1 MIPLLLML
9 QQQAQQLPPGTTE
22 MPEIIMEEPSVSLL
36 SIVMKGGWLMIP
48 IFLASLIAIAIAV
61 EKILT
66 LRRNRI
72 NTNQFIMRLRGFILK
87 DSIHDAVNLCAR
99 TPGPTAKVLMKGLSK
114 AGRSKRD
121 MLEIIETAG
130 REEVY
135 ALEKH
140 LGILA
145 SVAAVA
151 PMIGFLG
158 TVTGMIRAFMLVEQL
173 GGNVNASVLAG
184 GIWEA
189 LLTTA
194 AGLFVGIPAYLIY
207 NYLVSKVEM
216 QVMEMEVSSSEII
229 DLVYSES
236 ENEVQNRKEIADGI

>member
-1 MIPLLLML
+1 MIPLLLAF
-9 QQQAQQLPPGTTE
+9 QQQAQELQQGLQE
-22 MPEIIMEEPSVSLL
+22 MPEVVMEDPSVSLL
-36 SIVMKGGWLMIP
+36 SVIMKGGWIMIP
-48 IFLASLIAIAIAV
+48 IILASLIAIAIAV
-61 EKILT
+61 EKILV

-87 DSIHDAVNLCAR
+87 DSIQDAINLCAR

-121 MLEIIETAG
+121 MQEIIETAG
-130 REEVY
+130 REEIY
-135 ALEKH
+135 TLEKH

-158 TVTGMIRAFMLVEQL
+158 TVTGMIRAFMRVEQL

-207 NYLVSKVEM
+207 NYLVSNVEK
-216 QVMEMEVSSSEII
+216 QVMEMEVSTSEII

-236 ENEVQNRKEIADGI
+236 DNEIQNRKEIAEGI